1 MTRGEKLEFEEV
13 VKQRRSI
20 RSYTGEEIGKDEIYE
35 LLKIGH
41 AAPSAGN
48 LQARDFIIVNSH
60 ETKTR
65 LKKAAYGQKF
75 IEDSSWV
82 IVVCANE
89 ERSAK
94 RYGDRGRELYSVQ
107 DASAAVENI
116 LLAVTDKG
124 LGAVWVGAFDEE
136 WVANIL
142 DIPDGVR
149 PVAMIPIG
157 HPDKIS
163 KEPPKMDVE
172 ELTHEGSW

>member
-1 MTRGEKLEFEEV
+1 MEFEKV
-13 VKQRRSI
+13 VEDRRSI
-20 RSYTGEEIGKDEIYE
+20 RSYTDEKIGKEEIYD
-35 LLKIGH
+35 LLNIGH
-41 AAPSAGN
+41 MAPSAGN

-65 LKKAAYGQKF
+65 LKKAGYGQKF
-75 IEDSSWV
+75 IEDAEWV

-94 RYGDRGRELYSVQ
+94 KYGDRGRQLYSVQ

-116 LLAVTDKG
+116 LLAVTDKD

-136 WVANIL
+136 WVSNIL

-163 KEPPKMDVE
+163 KEPPKMDVK
-172 ELTHEGSW
+172 ELTHEESW